1 MKKIIGMILFAI
13 IFSYLLFSI
22 SDPIFMKK
30 SPIAHQGVIDLR
42 SWDFEEDGIVSLL
55 GEWEYYDEQLLTPE
69 DFDNSADELPEL
81 TGYNTPLS
89 QRNNL
94 IKRVGY
100 TEKGYGTYRLVI
112 KTNVYDEYYS
122 VKIKNEKN
130 YATNKLYVNGER
142 LGLNGDNKDWNTYEK
157 TNESAPHVFFLHTS
171 DQVEIILQVSNF
183 YRPFSL
189 DEYNMVFGRQKD
201 FQIQETI
208 SIAIDLSGTALCL
221 IIALYYVSLY
231 YGKLTD
237 PTDEGIKYS
246 IIEFFSLGLF
256 FLFSGKAFVY
266 YLLPSISSNLVI
278 KISSITHLGITYSV
292 AGLTNKLNKKI
303 VSHRMFK
310 VIQAGFLVYSIV
322 LFLIPYRFSKNM
334 LQFTFIPTLIPF
346 LYMII
351 KTVQVIYRDKLKGD
365 IRNILFVNMIS
376 MICILVSIYNSYLFG
391 WGIVSN
397 KTIGS
402 IAVIVFILLSQLNLA
417 FRFIVNQK
425 KLIEIEKAKEE
436 FFVKSSYTLNAPL
449 NSILEISESII
460 YNKDDYTKDVMSDKA
475 EVIKNVT
482 FDLLN
487 VINATLDTSL
497 LQNNQL
503 KLSKSQL
510 DIKICIELVVNNIKQ
525 SELGSDVHIVMD
537 VSEGLVVLG
546 DEARIRQ
553 IIHNLI
559 INAIY
564 SIGSSQQYMSGNG
577 CDVQNM
583 ITIKGNSEKGI
594 IHISVLDKGCG
605 ISKEQQREIFKPYV
619 TYYTEGI
626 GLGLYISSLLAK
638 HMDGIL
644 RLEWSELGKGSC
656 FVLELPSSKEKHIEH
671 TDEKLLKNH
680 KTAYTLPIYRGVMNK
695 GQTITIL
702 IVDDELFNI
711 QIAGD
716 FLASEGYNIAS
727 ASSGYEALEIIA
739 TIKVDLVILDIM
751 MPGISGIETCK
762 SIRKKYSIIKLPI
775 ILTTS
780 VNVNSDLNL
789 GLQAEA
795 NDIITKPFIAN
806 ELRVRVQTLI
816 ALKTSIEDANKNELA
831 FLQAQIK
838 PHFIYNTINTIIS
851 FCYTDS
857 ERAASLLTNFSQY
870 LRLTFDI
877 DNINMFIPIKREIEL
892 VKAYVEIQNA
902 RFADRFKVSYNV
914 DSLLLE
920 RDIPSLI
927 IQPLVE
933 NAIKHGFYQ
942 SEGLGLINIT
952 IKEADGRLILVV
964 KDTGVGMSAEMVENL
979 NNMKYKTGGVGIWN
993 IKKRISKI
1001 KDATMLIES
1010 IQNIGTTITIII
1022 LQR

>member
-1 MKKIIGMILFAI
+1 MKKIIGMIIIAI

-22 SDPIFMKK
+22 SDPIFKKK
-30 SPIAHQGVIDLR
+30 SPIVHQGVIDLR
-42 SWDFEEDGIVSLL
+42 SWDFEEDDIVSLL

-69 DFDNSADELPEL
+69 DFDNSADELPKL
-81 TGYNTPLS
+81 TGYNMPLS

-142 LGLNGDNKDWNTYEK
+142 LGLNGDNEDWNTYEK
-157 TNESAPHVFFLHTS
+157 TNESPPHVFFLHTL
-171 DQVEIILQVSNF
+171 DQVDIILQVSNF

-201 FQIQETI
+201 FQIQETV
-208 SIAIDLSGTALCL
+208 STAIDLSGTALCF
-221 IIALYYVSLY
+221 IIALYYMSLY
-231 YGKLTD
+231 YGK
-237 PTDEGIKYS
+237 PTDQSIKYS
-246 IIEFFSLGLF
+246 IIEFLSLGLF
-256 FLFSGKAFVY
+256 FLFSGKTFVY
-266 YLLPSISSNLVI
+266 CLLPGISSNFVI
-278 KISSITHLGITYSV
+278 KISRITHLGITYSV

-303 VSHRMFK
+303 VSDRMFK
-310 VIQAGFLVYSIV
+310 VIQVGFLVYSFI
-322 LFLIPYRFSKNM
+322 LLLTPYGFSKNM
-334 LQFTFIPTLIPF
+334 LQFTYVPTLIPF
-346 LYMII
+346 IYMII
-351 KTVQVIYRDKLKGD
+351 KTVQVIYRDKQKGD

-376 MICILVSIYNSYLFG
+376 MICILTCIYNSYLFG

-397 KTIGS
+397 EIIGS
-402 IAVIVFILLSQLNLA
+402 IAVIVFILLSQLTLA
-417 FRFIVNQK
+417 FRFIVNQER
-425 KLIEIEKAKEE
+425 LMEAERAKEE
-436 FFVKSSYTLNAPL
+436 FFVKSSYILKAPL
-449 NSILEISESII
+449 NSILKTSESII
-460 YNKDDYTKDVMSDKA
+460 HNKDDDTITNDVISDKA
-475 EVIKNVT
+475 KVIKNIT
-482 FDLLN
+482 YDLLH
-487 VINATLDTSL
+487 VINATLDATL

-510 DIKICIELVVNNIKQ
+510 DVKICIELVVNNIKK
-525 SELGSDVHIVMD
+525 SELSRGVDIIID
-537 VSEGLVVLG
+537 VSEGLIFLG

-553 IIHNLI
+553 IIHNLV

-564 SIGSSQQYMSGNG
+564 SIGSSQQYMSGKG
-577 CDVQNM
+577 YDVQNV
-583 ITIKGNSEKGI
+583 ITIKGRSEKSI

-605 ISKEQQREIFKPYV
+605 ILKEHQREIFKPYV
-619 TYYTEGI
+619 TYHSEGI
-626 GLGLYISSLLAK
+626 GLGLYISNLLAK

-644 RLEWSELGKGSC
+644 RLEWSEIGKGSC
-656 FVLELPSSKEKHIEH
+656 FVLELPSSKEEYVEHIS
-671 TDEKLLKNH
+671 DKLLENH
-680 KTAYTLPIYRGVMNK
+680 KEAYTLPIYHGVMNK
-695 GQTITIL
+695 GQAKTIL

-711 QIAGD
+711 QIAND
-716 FLASEGYNIAS
+716 ILASEGYHIAS
-727 ASSGYEALEIIA
+727 AYSGDEALEIIK
-739 TIKVDLVILDIM
+739 TIKIDLVILDIM

-762 SIRKKYSIIKLPI
+762 SIRKKYSIIELPI

-780 VNVNSDLNL
+780 VSVNNDFNL
-789 GLQAEA
+789 SLQAEA
-795 NDIITKPFIAN
+795 NDIITKPFIDN
-806 ELRVRVQTLI
+806 ELKVRVQTLI
-816 ALKTSIEDANKNELA
+816 ALKTSIEDATKNELA

-877 DNINMFIPIKREIEL
+877 DNINMFIPIRREIEL

-902 RFADRFKVSYNV
+902 RFADRFKVTYNI

-920 RDIPSLI
+920 RDIPSLM

-942 SEGLGLINIT
+942 PEGLGHINIT
-952 IKEADGRLILVV
+952 IKEADDRLTIIVN
-964 KDTGVGMSAEMVENL
+964 DTGVGMSTEKVESL

-1010 IQNIGTTITIII
+1010 IQNIGTTVTIIII
-1022 LQR
+1022 LQ